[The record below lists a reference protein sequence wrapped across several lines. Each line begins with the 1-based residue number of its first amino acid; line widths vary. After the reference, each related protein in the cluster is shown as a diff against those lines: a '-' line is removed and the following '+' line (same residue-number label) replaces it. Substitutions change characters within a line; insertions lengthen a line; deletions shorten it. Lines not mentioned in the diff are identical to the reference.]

1 MTMMMLKTSISVY
14 IGNRIPIHGI
24 ITLYI
29 MRIIYIRSKDTRDR
43 RMVGRLKTIKREKR

>member
-1 MTMMMLKTSISVY
+1 MLKTTISVY
-14 IGNRIPIHGI
+14 IGNIIPIHGI
-24 ITLYI
+24 ITLYYI